1 VRRVGRRRPPV
12 RSTATSTAW
21 GTRLMAATPRGLALW
36 DDDAHVGSYELA
48 AQARRYAM
56 IGVGGTVAR
65 GATTGAVRVS
75 GAAWGAADAT
85 IMACRRMDC
94 RR

>member
-1 VRRVGRRRPPV
+1 VGRLLP
-12 RSTATSTAW
+12 
-21 GTRLMAATPRGLALW
+21 AATQ
-36 DDDAHVGSYELA
+36 AHLHSKGAAKKRWLRVAIEPQRAWAAKRALA
-48 AQARRYAM
+48 AQARRYV
-56 IGVGGTVAR
+56 ISGVGGTVAR

-85 IMACRRMDC
+85 IMACRRMAC